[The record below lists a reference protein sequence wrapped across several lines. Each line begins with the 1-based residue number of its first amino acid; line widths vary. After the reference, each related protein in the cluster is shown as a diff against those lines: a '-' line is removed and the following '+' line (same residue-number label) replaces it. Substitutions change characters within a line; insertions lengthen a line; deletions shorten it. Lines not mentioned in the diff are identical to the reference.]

1 MLPSQYSDLL
11 SPILLLSNTTHVI
24 YAYYTHSI
32 FFTTEWT
39 HSIPHFNVI
48 ILFDGVW
55 QPWYGG
61 GYTDCTQWN
70 FDLHTTICNNMALAW
85 AWHFQFQFQNWRWIP
100 CLCLYWENPC
110 GIRHSEYFKTTQNRW
125 NCYFLFDLVCFSTKS
140 KSESN
145 GIGFIDL
152 TVKIRQIESVQAHW
166 TPAIATACLRWFH
179 CCSIKLSGIKSA
191 ELIARSKIKQTM
203 KNECQHSRFHASG
216 YAIIQLQ

>member
-1 MLPSQYSDLL
+1 MHITHTVFSLQQSEPIQFHILMLLCYSTVYD
-11 SPILLLSNTTHVI
+11 SRDMVVVTPIARNET
-24 YAYYTHSI
+24 SI
-32 FFTTEWT
+32 
-39 HSIPHFNVI
+39 
-48 ILFDGVW
+48 
-55 QPWYGG
+55 
-61 GYTDCTQWN
+61 CTRQ
-70 FDLHTTICNNMALAW
+70 FVTI
-85 AWHFQFQFQNWRWIP
+85 WHWHWHWHGHMTFSVSVP
-100 CLCLYWENPC
+100 KLKMDSSCLCLYWENPC

>member
-1 MLPSQYSDLL
+1 MMHHLNSPEWLCLQHSFFSVLL
-11 SPILLLSNTTHVI
+11 SNGSGIRGENTCHSNEIQHIFFSLILVLCCCFVFWVRERAYVTISILRSTLLLSNTTHV

-100 CLCLYWENPC
+100 HVCVYIE
-110 GIRHSEYFKTTQNRW
+110 KT
-125 NCYFLFDLVCFSTKS
+125 
-140 KSESN
+140 
-145 GIGFIDL
+145 
-152 TVKIRQIESVQAHW
+152 
-166 TPAIATACLRWFH
+166 
-179 CCSIKLSGIKSA
+179 
-191 ELIARSKIKQTM
+191 
-203 KNECQHSRFHASG
+203 HA
-216 YAIIQLQ
+216 A